1 MLSISSV
8 SILEKL
14 KLFSFVPSSETIEN
28 NETNSDKRNETYLA
42 ERSQRFYAFVLDAL
56 FSFSVSFAIPLILSP
71 FIKDADLI
79 IALLCFVI
87 VISVQGYLLIN
98 TGQSIGKRLM
108 NIRIVDSV
116 SLKIPSI
123 KNVFLIRY
131 ILIWQIPNLM
141 SLILLGGSPE
151 LNSNNS
157 SNGEGLISLIAFIVL
172 AQTLLIFK
180 NDRRCGHD
188 ILSGTI
194 VEKLID

>member
-1 MLSISSV
+1 MVI
-8 SILEKL
+8 
-14 KLFSFVPSSETIEN
+14 IEN

-123 KNVFLIRY
+123 KNVFWTFVNKKIMDVHKNMGVHKN
-131 ILIWQIPNLM
+131 IWTSM
-141 SLILLGGSPE
+141 H
-151 LNSNNS
+151 
-157 SNGEGLISLIAFIVL
+157 F
-172 AQTLLIFK
+172 F
-180 NDRRCGHD
+180 CGRP
-188 ILSGTI
+188 
-194 VEKLID
+194 